1 MLASWRWRRGGGDG
15 AVPNPGFGKAEA
27 VESPGVVN
35 EAIDEGRLDEVGG
48 VPGVAEGSGEGFEL
62 FGALAGD
69 DHLGG
74 MPVFRALKRTACFT
88 SGVTGPFDF
97 CAFS

>member
-1 MLASWRWRRGGGDG
+1 LSFGFGRGGL
-15 AVPNPGFGKAEA
+15 EA
-27 VESPGVVN
+27 FESPGVVN
-35 EAIDEGRLDEVGG
+35 EAIGEGRLDEVGG
-48 VPGVAEGSGEGFEL
+48 VPGVAESSGEGFEL
-62 FGALAGD
+62 FGTLAGD

-74 MPVFRALKRTACFT
+74 MPVFRALKRTACFP